1 MKTTKMLAGGLLAAG
16 GLAAAAFLGT
26 VSPADAGERALPVRM
41 ADAEQAITIQGDAI
55 ESLRQ
60 QVITIAGQDFGA
72 RIDKLDKGLA
82 DMKAELAA
90 ARQENAELRGL
101 LGTEVERLHA
111 RIGSMQATIDARID
125 AEVAKLQAAD
135 AALESRL
142 AKAIADGD
150 VALAAQMDALDAR
163 ITAVANAQNGTVNLP
178 PS

>member
-1 MKTTKMLAGGLLAAG
+1 MKVLAGGLLAAC
-16 GLAAAAFLGT
+16 GLAAAALLGT
-26 VSPADAGERALPVRM
+26 VSSAGAGEQALPVRM

-82 DMKAELAA
+82 DLTAELAA

-111 RIGSMQATIDARID
+111 RIESSQATINARID

-142 AKAIADGD
+142 AKAIADGNA
-150 VALAAQMDALDAR
+150 ALAAQLDALDAR